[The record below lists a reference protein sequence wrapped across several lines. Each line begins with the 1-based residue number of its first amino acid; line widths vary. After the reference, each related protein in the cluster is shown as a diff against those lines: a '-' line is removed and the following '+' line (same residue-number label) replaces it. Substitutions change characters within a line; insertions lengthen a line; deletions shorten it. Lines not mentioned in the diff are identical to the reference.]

1 MTTVDGG
8 ALVRRFIQE
17 VFEQGRTDRLGELV
31 AEDFVSHGFHIA
43 EDGRRTM
50 EQAAARVHAQ
60 LRDVEFVVEDVLVDG
75 DRVAVRLTASA
86 TPTGEF
92 MGVTAAAGRR
102 YTIGEMHWFRISD
115 GLISEHWH
123 QHDALGLLQQLGS
136 DDAAQP

>member
-60 LRDVEFVVEDVLVDG
+60 LRDVEFVVE
-75 DRVAVRLTASA
+75 
-86 TPTGEF
+86 
-92 MGVTAAAGRR
+92 GVPAAGKR